1 MYERILVP
9 VDGSA
14 AALRGLTEAMELAK
28 GLNASVRMLHV
39 VDEFI
44 PDMTLGPANYY
55 DNWIDAVRERG
66 KTILREALD
75 YAKERGGKPEAVLMD
90 TYGRRAADV
99 IIEQA
104 AQWPADLIV
113 MGTHGRRG
121 MRRLLMGSDA
131 ELVLRGTPVP
141 VLMVRE
147 SGDAG
152 TEKTKTNP

>member
-14 AALRGLTEAMELAK
+14 AALRGLTEALQLAK

-44 PDMTLGPANYY
+44 SDMTLGPANYY
-55 DNWIDAVRERG
+55 DKWIEAVRERG
-66 KTILREALD
+66 KVILREALD
-75 YAKERGGKPEAVLMD
+75 FAKERGEKPEAVLVD

-131 ELVLRGTPVP
+131 ELVLRGARVP

-147 SGDAG
+147 SGDADKD
-152 TEKTKTNP
+152 EAVA